1 MTATDTQSNKKES
14 ESKMIQRTVRLPD
27 TLWTRAIDKANGL
40 MSVSAV
46 IRRLLEMWI
55 NDEIDI
61 HRKK

>member
-1 MTATDTQSNKKES
+1 
-14 ESKMIQRTVRLPD
+14 MIQRTVRLPD